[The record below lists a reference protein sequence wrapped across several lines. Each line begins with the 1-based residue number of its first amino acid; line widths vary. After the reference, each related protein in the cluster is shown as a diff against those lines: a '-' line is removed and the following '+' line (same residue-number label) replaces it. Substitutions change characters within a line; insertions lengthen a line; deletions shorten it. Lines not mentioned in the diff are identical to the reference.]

1 MPKFILKLQQ
11 EILHK
16 SATISNTTV
25 TKTRNHY
32 QCMWSSK
39 LRIKIFELQRRLP
52 VTILLLSR
60 PPIKY
65 VDGSYHKGSYMHI
78 NKVKFCF
85 SLSL

>member
-1 MPKFILKLQQ
+1 MPKSTLKLQ
-11 EILHK
+11 EVLHE

-25 TKTRNHY
+25 TKTHNHY

-39 LRIKIFELQRRLP
+39 LRIKRFELQPRLP
-52 VTILLLSR
+52 ITILLSR

-65 VDGSYHKGSYMHI
+65 VDGSYDKGSCIHI
-78 NKVKFCF
+78 NNKVKFCF